1 MIEKKLYE
9 VTHEVD
15 LGVNQFGES
24 IVLEVGERVFVY
36 FHHSFQ
42 YPQIKGY
49 DIVLEDIEDCL
60 KEVK

>member
-1 MIEKKLYE
+1 MLEKKLYE
-9 VTHEVD
+9 VTHEIM
-15 LGVNQFGES
+15 LGDNGFGEEF
-24 IVLEVGERVFVY
+24 VLEVGERVFVY

-49 DIVLEDIEDCL
+49 DIVFEDIEDCL